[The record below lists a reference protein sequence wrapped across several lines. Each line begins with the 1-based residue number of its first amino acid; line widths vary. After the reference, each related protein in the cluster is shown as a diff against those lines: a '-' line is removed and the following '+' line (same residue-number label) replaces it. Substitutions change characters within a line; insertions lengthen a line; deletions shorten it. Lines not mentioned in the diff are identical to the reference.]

1 MLDLRYS
8 LRSILSGRL
17 RKFQSSSEYLASI
30 SLFATKSVVM
40 RAFPV
45 RHFLDLKATIA
56 IFTVALFVSTIW
68 VLAHYLEEEASVKIK
83 KVLAAEQYQ
92 TVEHVAS
99 SLDEAVRLRIN
110 ALADAAFLIS
120 PEWMSRPDL
129 LHAFMATHSPLH
141 RFFDMG
147 MVVISREGIGLAD
160 LPNIEGREKAS
171 HTETDYFREV
181 MATGKPAVGK
191 PVPDPLTQKPILNIA
206 VPIKNST
213 DEVIGVLLGSNQ
225 IVGGDLLSERL
236 PKQAQTNGDLH
247 VISLKDGLVVSSTD
261 PRRIMQPDAEASAG
275 GYRDVREGSG
285 MVVNS
290 QGVESLNSAKKVP
303 STGWLV
309 VATLPA
315 SIALEPVKSLQ
326 REIYKDAALAS
337 AAIALLLW
345 LFLQRQ
351 LSPLSRSA
359 RIIDAMSDGR
369 QPLRPLPLEG
379 SAEIRGLLDSFNK
392 LQEHIKT
399 QQQSLQQHE
408 EQIRLAAS
416 VFEGT
421 SEAILISSP
430 DNRIVSVNRAFCK
443 MTGYEE
449 DELIGGNPKLLQSG
463 RHDHAFYQAM
473 WSQLKDTGQWQG
485 EIWNRR
491 KNGEIYPERLTI
503 STLYD
508 EAGNVLHYIAIAA
521 DITHQKQAEA
531 VIWQQANYDLLTN
544 LPNRRLLQERIR
556 QALDK
561 ARQGGLSLAVLHV
574 DLDHFNEVNDTLGHD
589 CGDRM
594 LVEAGKR
601 ISSCVE
607 ADADTVAHVG
617 GDEFV
622 VVLGALADSASRAEQ
637 VAANILLTIAEPFF
651 LDSET
656 VFISASIGITHYP
669 GDAEDIDGLL
679 INANQAKQI
688 AKNEGRNRYCRF
700 TASMRQTA
708 QTRIQLANDMRS
720 ALAGNQFEVYYQ
732 PIVDLATGI
741 IVKAEALL
749 RWHHPERGMVSPVE
763 FIPIAEET
771 GLISEIGDWV
781 FREAAQMAKR
791 WCDCCEFSVNG
802 VCAAIH
808 ASDAGA
814 HSCPHQITINKS
826 PRQFFTGRTDVTWIA
841 YLQENHI
848 YPNSITIEITEGL
861 LLDQHPEVME
871 KFKAFRGIGIQIALD
886 DFGTG
891 YSAMSYLKKFDI
903 DYLKIDRSFV
913 RDLVTDPSDRAIAE
927 AVIAMAHKLGMK
939 VVAEGVE
946 TIEQR
951 DLLAAAGCDYGQGFL
966 LAEPMPA
973 AQFASTVFTPVHH

>member
-1 MLDLRYS
+1 M
-8 LRSILSGRL
+8 RSFS
-17 RKFQSSSEYLASI
+17 
-30 SLFATKSVVM
+30 
-40 RAFPV
+40 V

-56 IFTVALFVSTIW
+56 LFTVALFVSTIW
-68 VLAHYLEEEASVKIK
+68 VLAHYLAEEASVKIK
-83 KVLAAEQYQ
+83 KVLAAEQQQ

-110 ALADAAFLIS
+110 ALADAALLID
-120 PEWMSRPDL
+120 PVWMSDPDR
-129 LHAFMATHSPLH
+129 LHAFMATHLPLH

-147 MVVISREGIGLAD
+147 LVVISREGVGLAD
-160 LPNIEGREKAS
+160 LPNLEGREKTS
-171 HTETDYFREV
+171 HAQTDYFREV
-181 MATGKPAVGK
+181 MATGKPVVGK
-191 PVPDPLTQKPILNIA
+191 PTQNRLAQKPVLNIA
-206 VPIKNST
+206 VPVSNEKN
-213 DEVIGVLLGSNQ
+213 EVIGVLLGSNQ
-225 IVGGDLLSERL
+225 IAGGDLLSEKL
-236 PKQAQTNGDLH
+236 PTKAQANGDLD
-247 VISLKDGLVVSSTD
+247 VISVRDGMVVASTD
-261 PRRIMQPDAEASAG
+261 PDRIMRPGPETAG
-275 GYRDVREGSG
+275 GRYREFQEGSG
-285 MVVNS
+285 IVVDS
-290 QGVESLNSAKKVP
+290 HGVERLSSARKVP

-326 REIYKDAALAS
+326 GKIYQDAAIAS
-337 AAIALLLW
+337 IAIALLLW
-345 LFLQRQ
+345 LFLQHQ
-351 LSPLSRSA
+351 FSPLTRSA

-369 QPLRPLPLEG
+369 EPLRPLPLEG
-379 SAEIRGLLDSFNK
+379 SKEIRRLLDSFNR
-392 LQEHIKT
+392 LQEHITT
-399 QQQSLQQHE
+399 QQQSLRERE

-449 DELIGGNPKLLQSG
+449 SELIGGNPRLLQSG
-463 RHDHAFYQAM
+463 RHDRWFYQDM
-473 WSQLKDTGQWQG
+473 WSVLKATGQWQG

-491 KNGEIYPERLTI
+491 KNGEIYPERLSI
-503 STLYD
+503 STLCD
-508 EAGNVLHYIAIAA
+508 ESGKVLHYIAIAA

-544 LPNRRLLQERIR
+544 LPNRRLLQDRIR

-561 ARQGGLSLAVLHV
+561 ARHSRLSLSVLHV

-594 LVEAGKR
+594 LIEAGKR
-601 ISSCVE
+601 ISSCV
-607 ADADTVAHVG
+607 ASNTDTVAHLG

-622 VVLGALADSASRAEQ
+622 VVMDTLTDAASQTGQMAEK
-637 VAANILLTIAEPFF
+637 ILQAIAKPFF

-656 VFISASIGITHYP
+656 IFISASIGITLYP
-669 GDAEDIDGLL
+669 RDAEDTVGLL

-700 TASMRQTA
+700 TASMREAA
-708 QTRIQLANDMRS
+708 QARIQLASDMRG
-720 ALAGNQFEVYYQ
+720 ALAARQFEVYYQ
-732 PIVDLATGI
+732 PIVDLATSRI
-741 IVKAEALL
+741 AKAEALL
-749 RWHHPERGMVSPVE
+749 RWHHPERGGISPVE

-771 GLISEIGDWV
+771 GLINEIGDWV

-791 WCDCCEFSVNG
+791 WCNHCQFSVNG
-802 VCAAIH
+802 ACAATH
-808 ASDAGA
+808 AIAAGTQ
-814 HSCPHQITINKS
+814 SCPYQITVNKS
-826 PRQFFTGRTDVTWIA
+826 PRQFFTGRTDKTWIA
-841 YLQENHI
+841 YMQENNI
-848 YPNSITIEITEGL
+848 YPRCVTIEITEGL
-861 LLDQHPEVME
+861 LLDKHPEILE
-871 KFKAFRGIGIQIALD
+871 KFNAFRGIGIQIALD

-913 RDLVTDPSDRAIAE
+913 RDIVTDPSDRAIAE

-946 TIEQR
+946 TIAQR
-951 DLLAAAGCDYGQGFL
+951 DLLAAAGCDYGQGYF
-966 LAEPMPA
+966 LAEPLPA
-973 AQFASTVFTPVHH
+973 AMFEVLAFASAEPRAH